1 MSDSL
6 SRGKIPYTGCADMCI
21 HAESDVRPDFDG
33 VGRFQRWAERVEYHS
48 ELSVWIEKELP
59 PIDVL
64 MVWHAYTLNPM

>member
-1 MSDSL
+1 
-6 SRGKIPYTGCADMCI
+6 MCI

>member
-1 MSDSL
+1 
-6 SRGKIPYTGCADMCI
+6 MCI
-21 HAESDVRPDFDG
+21 HAESDVRPEFDG